1 MGIFRKTGIF
11 SVFDHRSVF
20 WNYLGEE
27 RVLGAGMVIFVIAVR
42 FSIEWCTNQPNLFFH
57 YIFELAASYISLQTK
72 SKTNLNHFLSKNLQ
86 RSPYEQ
92 LKLNVR
98 FDSTENQLKI
108 QKFNVFTNERT
119 SPGVRLS
126 FKSGI
131 CQFVELSEYNIWYK
145 AFVLIQNF

>member
-57 YIFELAASYISLQTK
+57 YIFELAASYMCSKVT
-72 SKTNLNHFLSKNLQ
+72 KTNMQAHRLCVAHEKN
-86 RSPYEQ
+86 E
-92 LKLNVR
+92 
-98 FDSTENQLKI
+98 
-108 QKFNVFTNERT
+108 
-119 SPGVRLS
+119 
-126 FKSGI
+126 
-131 CQFVELSEYNIWYK
+131 
-145 AFVLIQNF
+145 